1 MSGNAS
7 YAILTRVRAQY
18 GKRLRESDYL
28 EMASC
33 KSVPEVAAF
42 LRERTAYGPFLTWGD
57 SVPTRGLLEYQLRKA
72 LLERSVALC
81 SFGIAGA
88 SHLRDYVL
96 LRNSVNELV
105 GFLRFLAAGQ
115 PERYVFSS
123 LLLPQTVSKFS
134 LQGLS
139 QVKSREELIECLR
152 GTFFEKLLTPV
163 LRTGD
168 GVDLPLAEAILD
180 RSVYEYTEKAFSSR
194 DSHGEA
200 EALKEILLLK
210 AELGDAELLYRAKT
224 YYGMS
229 PALLRAMLSGF
240 RLRLSGAELEEMLNA
255 PAGEDVLRIFLAGR
269 YGKEV
274 QKRDLDTVGNWS
286 DRFLPDLL
294 RKRIHFSTVPSVVL
308 FAYLNWLE
316 LEVKNLI
323 YVIEGVRYRLPPERI
338 RELLLLPRTERG

>member
-18 GKRLRESDYL
+18 GARLRESDYL
-28 EMASC
+28 EMAAC
-33 KSVPEVAAF
+33 KSVPEAAAF
-42 LRERTAYGPFLTWGD
+42 LRERTAYGPFLAWGD

-81 SFGIAGA
+81 SFGTAA
-88 SHLRDYVL
+88 AADLRDYVL
-96 LRNSVNELV
+96 LRNSVNELIN
-105 GFLRFLAAGQ
+105 FLRFLAAGQ
-115 PERYVFSS
+115 PERYVLSS

-139 QVKSREELIECLR
+139 QVKSREDLIECLR
-152 GTFFEKLLTPV
+152 GTYFEKILTPV
-163 LRTGD
+163 LSTGG

-180 RSVYEYTEKAFSSR
+180 RSVYEYTENLFS
-194 DSHGEA
+194 SHGEA

-240 RLRLSGAELEEMLNA
+240 RLHLSGGELEEMLNA
-255 PAGEDVLRIFLAGR
+255 PSGEDVLRIFLAGR

-274 QKRDLDTVGNWS
+274 QKKDLDTVGNWS

-294 RKRIHFSTVPSVVL
+294 RKRIHFSAVPSVVL

-323 YVIEGVRYRLPPERI
+323 YVIEGVRYRLPPEQI
-338 RELLLLPRTERG
+338 RALLLLPGMERG

>member
-1 MSGNAS
+1 MPGNAS

-33 KSVPEVAAF
+33 KSVPDAAAF
-42 LRERTAYGPFLTWGD
+42 LRERTAYGPFLSWGD
-57 SVPTRGLLEYQLRKA
+57 SIPTRGLLEYQLRKA
-72 LLERSVALC
+72 LLERSAALC
-81 SFGIAGA
+81 GFGTAGA
-88 SHLRDYVL
+88 ADLRDYVL
-96 LRNSVNELV
+96 LRNSVNELI

-115 PERYVFSS
+115 PERYVLSS

-152 GTFFEKLLTPV
+152 GTYFEKILTPV

-180 RSVYEYTEKAFSSR
+180 RSVYEYMEKTFSSHA
-194 DSHGEA
+194 DAG
-200 EALKEILLLK
+200 ALKEILFLK
-210 AELGDAELLYRAKT
+210 AELSDAELLYRAKT

-240 RLRLSGAELEEMLNA
+240 RLRLSGAELEDMLNA
-255 PAGEDVLRIFLAGR
+255 PSGEDVLRIFLAGR

-274 QKRDLDTVGNWS
+274 QKKDLETVGNWA

-294 RKRIHFSTVPSVVL
+294 RKRIHFSADPSVVL

-323 YVIEGVRYRLPPERI
+323 YVIEGVRYRLPPAQI
-338 RELLLLPRTERG
+338 RELLLLPGTERS